1 MVWDSE
7 GVRTREG
14 KLMHRRRSKL
24 GEPGGMLPT
33 KKKKIN
39 LGSQKRQFLRFPRH
53 TLSK

>member
-24 GEPGGMLPT
+24 GEPGGMHP
-33 KKKKIN
+33 KKKNIN
-39 LGSQKRQFLRFPRH
+39 LGSQKRQFLSFPRH